1 MHPKEKQGA
10 FSVFQGAFPK
20 KQGAFSRE
28 VGCISEKQGAFW
40 ESRVHFSLPWFAM
53 ALLQQ
58 PYTRAKEDQV
68 DTCCDHTATDNH
80 ADYTKA

>member
-1 MHPKEKQGA
+1 MHPRKRLGCILD
-10 FSVFQGAFPK
+10 FSGCISKKAGCIFP
-20 KQGAFSRE
+20 R